1 MSKSDHIL
9 SRVSF
14 GLHCLYSK
22 LGISPVWDGV
32 IFYSEVAILIPNSML
47 LSIS

>member
-22 LGISPVWDGV
+22 LGVSPYRIEQYLLD
-32 IFYSEVAILIPNSML
+32 FYSEVAILVPQ
-47 LSIS
+47 